1 MKKILF
7 VCTGNSCRSQM
18 AEGIAK
24 SLDWEAFSAG
34 TTPEKTVN
42 PFAIEVMAEI
52 NIDIST
58 HKPKLM
64 NEINTNDM
72 DIIMTVCSN
81 ADKNCPIF
89 PDFSGKKIHHSFD
102 DPANVIGTKKEKII
116 AFKRIRDEI
125 FEFLKSMN
133 Y

>member
-24 SLDWEAFSAG
+24 SLGWEAFSAG
-34 TTPEKTVN
+34 TKPEKKVN

-58 HKPKLM
+58 QKPKSM

-81 ADKNCPIF
+81 ADNNCPIF

-102 DPANVIGTKKEKII
+102 DPANVMGTKKEKII
-116 AFKRIRDEI
+116 AFKRIRDEM
-125 FEFLKSMN
+125 FELLKSMN

>member
-24 SLDWEAFSAG
+24 DLGWEAFSAG
-34 TTPEKTVN
+34 TKPEKKVN
-42 PFAIEVMAEI
+42 LIAIEVMAEI
-52 NIDIST
+52 NMDISK
-58 HKPKLM
+58 HKPKLI
-64 NEINTNDM
+64 NEIKLNNM

-89 PDFSGKKIHHSFD
+89 PDFSGKKMHHSFD
-102 DPANVIGTKKEKII
+102 DPAGIVGSKKEQLKV
-116 AFKRIRDEI
+116 FRQIRDEI
-125 FEFLKSMN
+125 FDFIKSMN
-133 Y
+133 N